1 MPLTEL
7 GVTKNA
13 LYVLGKKCF
22 KKSFNSKC
30 FLYCTKITVELFF
43 YIVTKFRLIV

>member
-1 MPLTEL
+1 MSLTEL

-43 YIVTKFRLIV
+43 FTLSQNFGLL